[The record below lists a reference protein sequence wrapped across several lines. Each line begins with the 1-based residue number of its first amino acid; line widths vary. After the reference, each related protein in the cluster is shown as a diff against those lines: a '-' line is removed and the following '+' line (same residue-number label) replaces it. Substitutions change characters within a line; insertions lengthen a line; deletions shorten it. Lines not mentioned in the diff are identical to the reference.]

1 MNNDSNTIAQY
12 NACLNAGGIYLRS
25 DRGLIELTGA
35 DRSAWLNNLITNVI
49 TTLGSGEGNYAF
61 ATNRQGRT
69 VFDANI
75 LVCEDR
81 YLLDIDKR
89 MIKSALDHFRHFRIM
104 EAVEWTDQTDSSCRV
119 ALLGPKAAEVV
130 EQLGFGKLVP
140 MAWLQHVGGEIGGA
154 AARMMRHDFAG
165 VIGAEFIITGERAEA
180 AAAEIV
186 SAASRLDCLSVERQA
201 VDILRIEAG
210 IPVSVEDIDGD
221 VIPPETGQIERGI
234 SHHKG
239 CYLGQEVIERMRSH
253 GVQSRRL
260 VGILLKEDGDLT
272 GGFITRGTAVMADGE
287 RVGRVTSVCR
297 SEALAAPLC
306 LGYVKTS
313 FADPDHTL
321 FVITND
327 GEHPANI
334 VALPVRRSD

>member
-1 MNNDSNTIAQY
+1 VDNDPNIVTQY
-12 NACLNAGGIYLRS
+12 YACLNSGGVYTRL
-25 DRGLIELTGA
+25 DRGLIELTGT
-35 DRSAWLNNLITNVI
+35 DRAAWLNNLITNVI
-49 TTLGSGEGNYAF
+49 ITLGSGEGNYAF

-89 MIKSALDHFRHFRIM
+89 MIGSVIDHFQHFRIV
-104 EAVEWTDQTDSSCRV
+104 EAVEWADLSDSCCRV
-119 ALLGPKAAEVV
+119 SLLGPKAAEVV
-130 EQLGFGKLVP
+130 EQLGFGNLVP

-154 AARMMRHDFAG
+154 AIRMMRHDFAG
-165 VIGAEFIITGERAEA
+165 LIGAEFIITGERVEA

-186 SAASRLDCLSVERQA
+186 STAGRLDCLSVDRQA

-239 CYLGQEVIERMRSH
+239 CYLGQEVLERMRSH
-253 GVQSRRL
+253 GAQSRRL
-260 VGILLKEDGDLT
+260 VGIHLEEDGNHARDSVA
-272 GGFITRGTAVMADGE
+272 RGAAVMAEDE

-306 LGYVKTS
+306 LGYVKAA
-313 FADPDHTL
+313 FADPDRTL
-321 FVITND
+321 SVITKN
-327 GEHPANI
+327 GESPAKI
-334 VALPVRRSD
+334 VALPVRRSC